1 MKISNT
7 PRIGDTT
14 VLEQWDGERWI
25 ETKQIWDGEQYVI
38 ATPAE
43 INARWEAALNE
54 LFACGAVD
62 WEFLP
67 DGRIQIDVID
77 RPLREAIELAMKLPY
92 RTRHLWM
99 LLYSGA
105 NEVQHV
111 LCQ

>member
-1 MKISNT
+1 M
-7 PRIGDTT
+7 TT
-14 VLEQWDGERWI
+14 
-25 ETKQIWDGEQYVI
+25 K
-38 ATPAE
+38 ATEAD
-43 INARWEAALNE
+43 INARWKAVLDE
-54 LFACGAVD
+54 LAACGALD
-62 WEFLP
+62 WETLP

-77 RPLREAIELAMKLPY
+77 RPLREAIALAMKLPF